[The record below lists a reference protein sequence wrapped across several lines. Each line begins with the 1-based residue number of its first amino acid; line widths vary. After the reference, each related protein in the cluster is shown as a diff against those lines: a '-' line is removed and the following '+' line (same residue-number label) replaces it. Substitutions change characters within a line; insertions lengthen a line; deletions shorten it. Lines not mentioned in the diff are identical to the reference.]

1 MLIYLQ
7 YPNKIF
13 LFLLVLI
20 SFTFAQNEVKTGIL
34 SIKLNSPGYIYL
46 DSEYLSH
53 ESVEKMILKTGEYQ
67 VSVYNS
73 NSRSWNDRGYEKT
86 ITIFPDQKTDLVVE
100 NTNLYYF
107 NSNPYNSNIIQ
118 NNKVIGQTPT
128 FINSKDINL
137 PEKLVISKNGYIDKN
152 IFVSPNQYEYFFNLK
167 PETIKSEINIASTGL
182 ENSQTKW
189 FKEGFVVVSVFS
201 SWAAFYF
208 KRKAD
213 KYYDKYLQEGN
224 PVKMNNYFNKT
235 ERFDTYSDVSIAV
248 SLTSLGTY
256 MYFLIF
262 D

>member
-1 MLIYLQ
+1 MSIYLQ
-7 YPNKIF
+7 YQNKIF
-13 LFLLVLI
+13 LFLFILI
-20 SFTFAQNEVKTGIL
+20 SFTIAQQEVETGTL

-46 DSEYLSH
+46 DLKYLSH
-53 ESVEKMILKTGEYQ
+53 ESIEKMVLKSGEYKI
-67 VSVYNS
+67 SVYNS
-73 NSRSWNDRGYEKT
+73 NSRSWNDRGFEKT
-86 ITIFPDQKTDLVVE
+86 ITIFPDQNTDLVIE

-118 NNKVIGQTPT
+118 NNKIIGQTPT

-137 PEKLVISKNGYIDKN
+137 PEKLVIRKTGYIDKDV
-152 IFVSPNQYEYFFNLK
+152 FVSPNQYEYFFNLK

-182 ENSQTKW
+182 NNSQTAW
-189 FKEGFVVVSVFS
+189 FKEGFVVVSVLS

-208 KRKAD
+208 KREAD
-213 KYYDKYLQEGN
+213 KNYNKYLQEGN
-224 PVKMNNYFNKT
+224 PIKLNNYYDKT
-235 ERFDTYSDVSIAV
+235 QRLDTYSDISIAV